1 MARSRLIV
9 TSRYLPADVPRLP
22 ATATE
27 LQLGEFREAAFLKF
41 LLRDA
46 AVERRYRAGEL
57 SHDLLVRLHGVLGA
71 TPRFL
76 GQIRTVLA
84 SIPADELQ
92 AELDRVALPSAAEEQ
107 AEPGRLQA
115 ARDAYCET
123 IFTERLYGR
132 LQPEAQRMLSQ
143 AAVYGLAV
151 TLEGLAAVA
160 GRPVEAVREAAELWR
175 VLALVQVD
183 ASGGRDLW
191 SVYGMCRGLA
201 LARLGKS
208 GGRNVAAG
216 DFWSSSTG

>member
-1 MARSRLIV
+1 M
-9 TSRYLPADVPRLP
+9 PAEVPQL
-22 ATATE
+22 AGTAME
-27 LQLGEFREAAFLKF
+27 LQLGEFREASFLKF

-57 SHDLLVRLHGVLGA
+57 PHELLVRLHRLFGA

-84 SIPADELQ
+84 SIAGEELRD
-92 AELDRVALPSAAEEQ
+92 ELDRVALPGEAEEQ

-132 LQPEAQRMLSQ
+132 LPPEEQRMLSR
-143 AAVYGLAV
+143 AATYGLAV

-160 GRPVEAVREAAELWR
+160 GTPVASMQGAAERWR
-175 VLALVQVD
+175 AFALVQMD
-183 ASGGRDLW
+183 AGGARELW
-191 SVYGMCRGLA
+191 SVYGCAAGCWQPNGCPR
-201 LARLGKS
+201 RS
-208 GGRNVAAG
+208 GGPRIWPRATS
-216 DFWSSSTG
+216 WSSWIARTGRASSV